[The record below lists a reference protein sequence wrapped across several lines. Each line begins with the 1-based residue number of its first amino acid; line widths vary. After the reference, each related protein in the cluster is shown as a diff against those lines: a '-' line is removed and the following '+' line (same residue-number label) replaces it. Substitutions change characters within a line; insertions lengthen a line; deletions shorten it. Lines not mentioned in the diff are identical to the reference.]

1 MTIQDGDMNLDHY
14 ANDTL
19 SFLVKYLSQPAELLR
34 VASGYFTLQGYNLL
48 RTHLQCKE
56 VRILIGYDQDAPV
69 VLHNELVKRLLEDL
83 RFWNNAERRAA
94 IEGIVASIQQGQFR
108 IVKKDSAEELQFKT
122 RQKDHAKIY
131 ILDGRFALPSSANL
145 TQSGLRTNSE
155 NANAIDEAERVGYYI
170 NVFDHNWIAADAHDV
185 TGDLLQAL
193 LRWLELV
200 PPYDIYLKTIELL
213 SPRTKIKAPKA
224 SYKMPNTYQQEV
236 VQRMLRQLQQYR
248 GAILVAST
256 GLGKTIMATHTAL
269 ELHSRSLIKTVLVFA
284 PVATHSDW
292 QRAIDSARLN
302 GKVFTRNL
310 LDLPQE
316 KGQNQPKLFD
326 ILQHLDEA
334 DEYTYI
340 ILDEAQFFANRF
352 RKPKNT
358 GKRALS
364 PELREAFI
372 RLEQAVARGAYITLM
387 TATPFVKSARDINNQ
402 LSLLPHT
409 ADAVLQT
416 RTGQYKLLLDG
427 EAGDRTWQVIEGEK
441 YFEDFTRLPVST
453 IITTAYVAKHYC
465 TPTSEGD
472 YIDFSGDHRY
482 LPRVYQYRVN
492 VPAYLEDELTD
503 VLTQKTVQHREFRF
517 ADRDLKRRS
526 SSLTME
532 QRAIIAYMSSPLA
545 LQRLFEQVIEGTLD
559 KTIPFNVSLEE
570 RRKRLAPFIARLKR
584 LTWKDDVKFL
594 ALLRYVDEAI
604 AENRKIL
611 IFIEVLSTAVYLQSQ
626 LRKARPKLRI
636 ANSVRH
642 DPQTNIY
649 KTKSKSE
656 VEQLI
661 IDFATA
667 ANSEKRPKGYVPKP
681 YDIFITSDAFGVGVN
696 LQDASVVV
704 NYDLCW
710 TPDTIIQRA
719 GRVLRFWH
727 ELRTVSVYTFTHTF
741 SQITTTSAALAVL
754 KRTKTLYGRAKEAT
768 LFTELPLLTEQS
780 VTKHETLSELSR
792 VTIENLGELSP
803 DNVEKVAEVSPI
815 LDRLTER
822 REHLGRAVTIPND
835 ITSALERF
843 GVSAPI
849 LYMLLRR
856 ETGVYLILFDIQE
869 QRLIEKREDA
879 ILEMIHCAP
888 NEPAAFVDPF
898 EIEIAAAA
906 CVNSWCSQNQFNIEN
921 VERIATLMLVPKN
934 WQGLRKN
941 VEMKY

>member
-1 MTIQDGDMNLDHY
+1 MTDQDYSTRLDHY
-14 ANDTL
+14 SDNTL
-19 SFLVKYLSQPAELLR
+19 SFLIRYLSQPAKLLR
-34 VASGYFTLQGYNLL
+34 VASGYFTLQGYSLL
-48 RTHLQCKE
+48 RTHLQCGE

-83 RFWNNAERRAA
+83 RFWNNAERRVAV
-94 IEGIVASIQQGQFR
+94 EGIVASIKQGQFR
-108 IVKKDSAEELQFKT
+108 IVKKDDVEELQFKA

-131 ILDGRFALPSSANL
+131 ILDERFALPSSANL
-145 TQSGLRTNSE
+145 THSGLRTNSE
-155 NANAIDEAERVGYYI
+155 NANAIDEAERVAYYI
-170 NVFDHNWIAADAHDV
+170 DVFDRNWVAADAHDV
-185 TGDLLQAL
+185 TSDLLEAL
-193 LRWLELV
+193 LRWLQLV
-200 PPYDIYLKTIELL
+200 APYDIYLKTIELL
-213 SPRTKIKAPKA
+213 SPRTKIKAPKP

-269 ELHSRSLIKTVLVFA
+269 ELNSRGFIKTVLVFA

-326 ILQHLDEA
+326 ILQHLEEA

-352 RKPKNT
+352 RKPSKAKQRSLT
-358 GKRALS
+358 
-364 PELREAFI
+364 PQVREAFL
-372 RLEQAVARGAYITLM
+372 RLEQAVIQGAYITLM

-416 RTGQYKLLLDG
+416 RSGQYKLLLDG
-427 EAGDRTWQVIEGEK
+427 EVGDRTWQVIEGEK

-465 TPTSEGD
+465 TPTPEGD
-472 YIDFSGDHRY
+472 YTDFSGVRRY

-492 VPAYLEDELTD
+492 VPAYLEDELND
-503 VLTQKTVQHREFRF
+503 ILMQKTLQHHMFRF
-517 ADRDLKRRS
+517 ADRDLKPRS
-526 SSLTME
+526 STLTLE

-545 LQRLFEQVIEGTLD
+545 LHRLLGQVYEGMLD
-559 KTIPFNVSLEE
+559 KTIPFISTLEE
-570 RRKRLAPFIARLKR
+570 RQKRLTPFLAHLKR
-584 LTWKDDVKFL
+584 MTWKDDIKFL
-594 ALLRYVDEAI
+594 TLLRYLDEAI
-604 AENRKIL
+604 ANNRKII
-611 IFIEVLSTAVYLQSQ
+611 IFVEVLSTAVYLQTQ
-626 LRKARPKLRI
+626 LKKARPKIRT

-642 DPQTNIY
+642 DPQTDTY

-661 IDFATA
+661 IDFASA
-667 ANSEKRPKGYVPKP
+667 ANSEKRPKGYIPKP
-681 YDIFITSDAFGVGVN
+681 YDIFITSDAFGVGIN
-696 LQDASVVV
+696 LQDASVVI

-727 ELRTVSVYTFTHTF
+727 EPRIVSVYTFTHTF
-741 SQITTTSAALAVL
+741 IQETTSSAAKAVL
-754 KRTKTLYGRAKEAT
+754 KRTKMLYGRAKEAT
-768 LFTELPLLTEQS
+768 LFTELPLLSEQS

-803 DNVEKVAEVSPI
+803 DNIEQVAEVSPI
-815 LDRLTER
+815 LNRLTER
-822 REHLGRAVTIPND
+822 REHLGRAELIPND

-843 GVSAPI
+843 GISTPI

-856 ETGVYLILFDIQE
+856 ECRVFLILFDVQE
-869 QRLIEKREDA
+869 QQLIEKREDA
-879 ILEMIHCAP
+879 ILEMIHCGP
-888 NEPAAFVDPF
+888 NEPAAFVDPHD
-898 EIEIAAAA
+898 IEIAAAA
-906 CVNSWCSQNQFNIEN
+906 CVSHWCGQNQFDIEN

-941 VEMKY
+941 IKTL